1 MEELMIWL
9 MVLPMVD
16 LATYEDAEEEKFVVM
31 LVELRLFE

>member
-16 LATYEDAEEEKFVVM
+16 LATDDDAEKEKIVVM
-31 LVELRLFE
+31 LVEFRLFE